1 LLENE
6 NVDATISCNSGRN
19 MDETPNNFL
28 MTGAALS
35 ALAALAHAGCIA
47 FGAPWYRAMGAG
59 ERMTRMALAG
69 SWRPAIVT
77 AFIATVLA
85 TWSLYALSGAGIIP
99 RLPLLRTALC
109 LITGVYLLRGVAG
122 FPLMFHP
129 LGRGMSFW
137 LWSSAICLAIG
148 AVHLIGLRQV
158 WPRL

>member
-1 LLENE
+1 
-6 NVDATISCNSGRN
+6 
-19 MDETPNNFL
+19 MDETPNAFL
-28 MTGAALS
+28 ITGAALS
-35 ALAALAHAGCIA
+35 ALAALAHLGCIM

-59 ERMTRMALAG
+59 EKMARMAMAG

-77 AFIATVLA
+77 AFIAAVLA
-85 TWSLYALSGAGIIP
+85 TWSLYALSGAGVIP

-129 LGRGMSFW
+129 LGRSTAFW

-148 AVHLIGLRQV
+148 LVYLAGLRQV
-158 WPRL
+158 WARL